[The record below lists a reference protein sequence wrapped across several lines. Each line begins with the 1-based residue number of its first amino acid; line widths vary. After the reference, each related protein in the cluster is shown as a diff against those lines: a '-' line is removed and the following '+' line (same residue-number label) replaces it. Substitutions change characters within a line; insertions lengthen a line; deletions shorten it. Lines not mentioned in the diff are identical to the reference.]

1 MTTTLIKPTLEAE
14 VEGLGEI
21 YRIDRPFNKALE
33 SLREQ
38 KTKVISSREL
48 AYARIK
54 EGGDSSLC
62 NSGSYT
68 REGFLYLK
76 NEPVLVALNSP
87 LLDLQLAEQAVE
99 ANRKG
104 NYLSTDKKVYEQYK
118 EQAEQ
123 DKNKILQERKVL
135 IFPKRENYEIPTNE
149 FNENELTLFLFKD
162 QAENY
167 GNFLKENEINEMP
180 VWLLDKNYVNSKEG
194 SILTQLWL
202 LDLDGRS
209 GVEGNWGFFC
219 DSRVRGMFEK
229 PSEAG
234 RVFESGS
241 KAKKARLELP
251 YTKRQVHK
259 VYDIVSGVRDGRLPK
274 SKLEKVVKFLDR
286 LNK

>member
-1 MTTTLIKPTLEAE
+1 MEDIKLYKYPFYQKYMTTTLIKPTLEAE

-54 EGGDSSLC
+54 EGGDSSLF
-62 NSGSYT
+62 NYGSYT

-87 LLDLQLAEQAVE
+87 LLDLQLAEQAFE
-99 ANRKG
+99 ASRKE
-104 NYLSTDKKVYEQYK
+104 NYFLTDKKVYEQYK

-135 IFPKRENYEIPTNE
+135 ILPKRENYEIPTNK

-167 GNFLKENEINEMP
+167 GNFLRENEISEMP

-202 LDLDGRS
+202 LDL
-209 GVEGNWGFFC
+209 GNWSVVVGYYGYFVYDC
-219 DSRVRGMFEK
+219 RVRGVFEK

-234 RVFESGS
+234 RVFEEYV
-241 KAKKARLELP
+241 LELEQEKNKEIAELESR
-251 YTKRQVHK
+251 YKRAVNYLK
-259 VYDIVSGVRDGRLPK
+259 TG
-274 SKLEKVVKFLDR
+274 KL
-286 LNK
+286 